1 MASQSRGF
9 VFDGRAIPPRL
20 CRKKEIFAS
29 WAEPETTLTYLLV
42 TFATLLS
49 SSFYL
54 LSPFTPVEANPLNG
68 GTVKSSGEALPSIC
82 IWPPLQLGRAITINL
97 MNLNS
102 RLFISSVRGSPI
114 FHYKGRLNGRIVYK
128 RKEMV

>member
-29 WAEPETTLTYLLV
+29 WAQPETTSAYLLV
-42 TFATLLS
+42 TFATLSS

-82 IWPPLQLGRAITINL
+82 IWPPLQLVRAITIDL

-128 RKEMV
+128 GKEMV

>member
-9 VFDGRAIPPRL
+9 VFDGRAIPPGF
-20 CRKKEIFAS
+20 CRKKEIFSS

-42 TFATLLS
+42 TRTLLS
-49 SSFYL
+49 SIFYL

-82 IWPPLQLGRAITINL
+82 IWPPLQLSRAITIDL

-114 FHYKGRLNGRIVYK
+114 FHYKGRLNWRIVYK
-128 RKEMV
+128 RKETV

>member
-42 TFATLLS
+42 TRTLLS
-49 SSFYL
+49 SIFYL

-82 IWPPLQLGRAITINL
+82 IWPPLQLSRAITIVL

-102 RLFISSVRGSPI
+102 RLLISSVRGSPI

>member
-1 MASQSRGF
+1 MASQSLGF

-29 WAEPETTLTYLLV
+29 WAEPETTSTYLLV
-42 TFATLLS
+42 TFATLLPS
-49 SSFYL
+49 TFYL

-82 IWPPLQLGRAITINL
+82 IWPPLSRAITIDL

-102 RLFISSVRGSPI
+102 RLFIFSVGGSPI
-114 FHYKGRLNGRIVYK
+114 FHYKG
-128 RKEMV
+128 KEMV